1 MESKLLL
8 HWSTRMPANA
18 KRSKTTFRIAP
29 DVLAKF
35 QKYIDELGLRRD
47 KYLNMILP
55 SAIWWLGQ
63 AKKNSPTAEKFW
75 KSIRDVRGNSLQKVA
90 VLLDSDVLA
99 DLNAV
104 CADKRIPRDQF
115 FQTFLECLITVP
127 VNGNGPAP
135 LPAALSLIE
144 NPWEQ
149 WSGSQDE
156 TPFDHI
162 IMPGFTEDDLLEV
175 LKDSGLPRA

>member
-1 MESKLLL
+1 MAETNK
-8 HWSTRMPANA
+8 
-18 KRSKTTFRIAP
+18 KSKTTFRIDPA
-29 DVLAKF
+29 VLGRF

-55 SAIWWLGQ
+55 TAIWWLRQ
-63 AKKNSPTAEKFW
+63 AKENSTTAERFW
-75 KSIRDVRGNSLQKVA
+75 KSMRDVRGNSLQKVA
-90 VLLDSDVLA
+90 VLLDSGVLA

-115 FQTFLECLITVP
+115 FQAFLECLTTVP

-149 WSGSQDE
+149 WSGSQNE